1 MITTKGTTMN
11 YIPCEYMIYIYE
23 DAQGND
29 LCESL
34 DLPMYLGYRCPTAA
48 LEGSEM
54 CLEHDPWA
62 SHWTDLDIA

>member
-1 MITTKGTTMN
+1 
-11 YIPCEYMIYIYE
+11 MIYIYE

-34 DLPMYLGYRCPTAA
+34 DLPVYPGYRCPTAA